1 MGSATVI
8 ATAFALILLIITSYF
23 LVTAVL
29 TTTEIV
35 SYAQQES
42 LNQQEQRVR
51 TSISISNT
59 SLDFSS
65 SILYTEIINDGNV
78 AISEFKYWDVYTGNI
93 TGDFPLHYQMGNIT
107 GKWNIVSIEPD
118 IINPQLWDPQEV
130 INISVK
136 YPGFYPLWVKVTTA
150 NGVSASAYT

>member
-29 TTTEIV
+29 TTAEIV
-35 SYAQQES
+35 SYAQQDN

-51 TSISISNT
+51 TSISITNT

-65 SILYTEIINDGNV
+65 STLYTELINDGNV

-93 TGDFPLHYQMGNIT
+93 TGSFPLHYQMGNNI
-107 GKWNIVSIEPD
+107 GEWYIVSIEPD
-118 IINPQLWDPQEV
+118 IINPGLLDPQEV
-130 INISVK
+130 MNVSIK
-136 YPGFYPLWVKVTTA
+136 YPGFYPLWVQITTS